1 MCCEKSFPEKQLA
14 FRSPSVSNPGRVFQA
29 PCVPCPSPG
38 SACPLRVLAPLLGEW
53 CLEAKM
59 WELGVLAA
67 TDLSLLLDFP
77 AGPCLL
83 QRPTSLIRAQVL
95 PLSPSG
101 WCVWRSGST
110 SSGGRVELWKQL
122 SAGVG
127 GIRTHFSPTGSPL
140 SSHKVGPLS
149 DPPMVVVDAG

>member
-1 MCCEKSFPEKQLA
+1 MYCEKPFPEKQLA
-14 FRSPSVSNPGRVFQA
+14 FRSPSVSNPG
-29 PCVPCPSPG
+29 CVSRLSVSPVPALG
-38 SACPLRVLAPLLGEW
+38 QPAPLRVLAPLLEER

-59 WELGVLAA
+59 WELCVLAA

-95 PLSPSG
+95 PLSPAG
-101 WCVWRSGST
+101 RCVWRSGST

-122 SAGVG
+122 SAHVG
-127 GIRTHFSPTGSPL
+127 GIRTHFSPTGSPR
-140 SSHKVGPLS
+140 VFP
-149 DPPMVVVDAG
+149 